1 MTSSCKRMRTALVIR
16 ASNCLSASTG
26 RIHCCKVANNGR
38 KWCAQTQIV
47 PGEVRHPLSMC
58 TRTFHVVAGNQ
69 EDALEQSAPEF
80 NERRIS
86 SSVYPRD
93 GLVAEDDQ
101 IEEEGETESR
111 IANASPNS
119 TRLRELVDANNMEEA
134 CELLAAMFENNDEHN
149 PEPPTFG
156 DFQYVLEGF
165 RNAKGRRHAEMATEV
180 LDCLKEYKRRTGIGL
195 ELANANLTP
204 LFHIVMSV
212 WLTCTTPPRRIMLKH
227 VDDIVEIATFAKSTL
242 REMESRNDCLP
253 TRTSYNLVLNCYTR
267 AAIAVRSAE
276 LRFGH
281 SLEDAAL
288 AAAETAEEL
297 VIQMTEARDDACKPD
312 EISVRCLLTA
322 WSNVCT
328 LEGTDRILAILDIME
343 DHMGELNAKMYSI
356 AFNALAQAAPL
367 REFDPSDPEA
377 PANKSVAL
385 LRRLVAQLRNDGMTG
400 SLDNMCYASVIN
412 AFAKSQTEKN
422 YGELAPANLA
432 NACLRQCAEL
442 HEIGYLRDGPNDYC
456 YGNAI
461 AAWTRHVDANHG
473 SLKAEHLL
481 ERFERHVGTKRD
493 SQHRRQRM
501 TIWYNMV
508 LYSLA
513 RSTLTDGPERADYI
527 LARMEDAADE
537 RSYHAVIQ
545 AWATTRHKT
554 IHDRAKRAEDCLKR
568 MKRPHIMCYNMT
580 LAACAASE
588 IPSSGLIIAEKVFR
602 DIPRPNEA
610 SYSRLMSVY
619 NSLLS
624 NNEMKREEKLSRVF
638 ERCAKRGLV
647 DMSVIRMLREGM
659 TREGTKRLL
668 GEQYVTVSQDVVDFS
683 KLPAS
688 WTRSRGKSRTLKNK

>member
-1 MTSSCKRMRTALVIR
+1 MRTALVIR
-16 ASNCLSASTG
+16 ASSCLSASMG
-26 RIHCCKVANNGR
+26 RTRCCKVANDGR
-38 KWCAQTQIV
+38 KWYAQPRILS
-47 PGEVRHPLSMC
+47 GEVRHSLSTC
-58 TRTFHVVAGNQ
+58 TNTFHGAAGNQ
-69 EDALEQSAPEF
+69 EDALEQSAPKVD
-80 NERRIS
+80 ERRIS
-86 SSVYPRD
+86 SAVFPRD
-93 GLVAEDDQ
+93 GSVAE
-101 IEEEGETESR
+101 EEQTKEEAKTENR
-111 IANASPNS
+111 ITNGSPNS
-119 TRLRELVDANNMEEA
+119 TKLRELVDSTNMEEA
-134 CELLAAMFENNDEHN
+134 CELLAAMLENNDEHN
-149 PEPPTFG
+149 PEPPTFS

-165 RNAKGRRHAEMATEV
+165 RNAKGRRHAKMATEV
-180 LDCLKEYKRRTGIGL
+180 LDSLKEYKRRTGIGL
-195 ELANANLTP
+195 ELVNANLTP

-212 WLTCTTPPRRIMLKH
+212 WLTCTTPPRRIKLKH

-253 TRTSYNLVLNCYTR
+253 TRTSYNLVLNCYAR

-281 SLEDAAL
+281 ALEDAAL

-297 VIQMTEARDDACKPD
+297 VIQMTETKDDACKPD

-328 LEGTDRILAILDIME
+328 LEGTDRILAILDMME

-367 REFDPSDPEA
+367 KEFDPSDPEA

-412 AFAKSQTEKN
+412 AFAKSQTAKKN

-442 HEIGYLRDGPNDYC
+442 HEIGYLREGPNDYC

-461 AAWTRHVDANHG
+461 AAWTRHVDVNRG

-493 SQHRRQRM
+493 SRHRRQRM

-513 RSTLTDGPERADYI
+513 RSTLTDGPERADSI

-545 AWATTRHKT
+545 AWATTRHTT

-588 IPSSGLIIAEKVFR
+588 IPASGLIIAEKVFR

-624 NNEMKREEKLSRVF
+624 SNEMKREEKLSRVF
-638 ERCAKRGLV
+638 ERCSKHGLV
-647 DMSVIRMLREGM
+647 DMSVIRMLKEGM
-659 TREGTKRLL
+659 TREGIKRLL
-668 GEQYVTVSQDVVDFS
+668 GEHSVTVSQDVIDFS
-683 KLPAS
+683 SLPVS
-688 WTRSRGKSRTLKNK
+688 WTRSRGKSRTLKN